1 MKSGLINM
9 TRAWDNKHLS
19 TRQELNPCAPKHR
32 AGAITTEL
40 RELLESNKF
49 IIFLALFLQLL
60 NQVLYITE
68 LIIHAFAL
76 LLKMISFARKSE
88 KGHVAKKPT
97 HLFFF
102 LGFLE
107 FPRLSRIRET
117 IALSHGLCL

>member
-1 MKSGLINM
+1 M

-40 RELLESNKF
+40 RALLESNKF

-76 LLKMISFARKSE
+76 LLKMISFARK
-88 KGHVAKKPT
+88 
-97 HLFFF
+97 
-102 LGFLE
+102 
-107 FPRLSRIRET
+107 
-117 IALSHGLCL
+117 